1 MAPHNQPPATGSLS
15 IDELCT
21 REFPLVPGLVYLN
34 HAAVAP
40 WPQRTCDAVTAFAVE
55 NTSQGALNYPNWIDT
70 EQQLR
75 RQAAQLLNAKDA
87 DIAFTKNTSEGL
99 SLVAHGFPWQAGD
112 NVVIPSG
119 EFPSNRIVWQS
130 LASLGV
136 EAREVDLS
144 NVDDPEAALAQAMDR
159 NTRLLSVSSVQFA
172 TGLRLD
178 LLRLGEICASRGV
191 AFCVDAI
198 QGLGAVRHD
207 VSAMRIDFLAAD
219 AHKWLLGPEG
229 IALFYCRAEWRDR
242 LALRQFGW
250 HMVEHASN
258 FDRRDWAPASSARR
272 FEPGSPNML
281 GIHALKAS
289 LSLLLDAGLNTV
301 EQRVIER
308 AHYLLERLKTLKHAE
323 LVTSERHGTFA
334 GIVTFR
340 VPTLD
345 PGKLFATLQA
355 RNVVCAQRGGG
366 IRFSPHFYT
375 TFAALDE
382 AVAHARDGIRTVEA
396 GVE

>member
-1 MAPHNQPPATGSLS
+1 MASPNQPPATGALS
-15 IDELCT
+15 IDELCV
-21 REFPLVPGLVYLN
+21 REFPLVPDLVYLN

-55 NTSQGALNYPNWIDT
+55 NTSQGALNYPKWIQT
-70 EQQLR
+70 EQESR
-75 RQAAQLLNAKDA
+75 VQAAQLLNARVD

-112 NVVIPSG
+112 NVVIPGG
-119 EFPSNRIVWQS
+119 EFPSNRVVWQS

-136 EAREVDLS
+136 ETREVDLS
-144 NVDDPEAALAQAMDR
+144 HVVDPEAALAQAMDR
-159 NTRLLSVSSVQFA
+159 STRLLSVSSVQFA
-172 TGLRLD
+172 TGLRLN

-198 QGLGAVRHD
+198 QGLGAVPHD

-229 IALFYCRAEWRDR
+229 IALFYCQPEWRDR

-250 HMVEHASN
+250 HMVEHASD

-289 LSLLLDAGLNTV
+289 LSLLLDVGLRTV
-301 EQRVIER
+301 EQRVMER
-308 AHYLLERLKTLKHAE
+308 AHYLLERLKTLSHIE
-323 LVTSERHGTFA
+323 LVTPQRHGAFA

-340 VPTLD
+340 VTTRD
-345 PGKLFATLQA
+345 PGKLFAALQA
-355 RNVVCAQRGGG
+355 RKVVCAQRAGG

-375 TFAALDE
+375 SYAVLDE
-382 AVAHARDGIRTVEA
+382 AVAHTEDAIRTTAA
-396 GVE
+396 GVA

>member
-1 MAPHNQPPATGSLS
+1 MALHNQPSSTRPLS
-15 IDELCT
+15 VDELCA
-21 REFPLVPGLVYLN
+21 REFPLVPDLVYLN

-55 NTSQGALNYPNWIDT
+55 NTSQGALHYPTWIQT
-70 EQQLR
+70 EQELR
-75 RQAAQLLNAKDA
+75 LQAAQLLAANVE

-99 SLVAHGFPWQAGD
+99 SIVAHGFPWQAGD
-112 NVVIPSG
+112 NVVIPGG
-119 EFPSNRIVWQS
+119 EFPSNRVVWQS

-136 EAREVDLS
+136 ETREIDLS
-144 NVDDPEAALAQAMDR
+144 RVDDPEAALAQAMDR

-172 TGLRLD
+172 TGLRLN

-198 QGLGAVRHD
+198 QGLGAVQHD
-207 VSAMRIDFLAAD
+207 VSAMKIDFLAAD

-229 IALFYCRAEWRDR
+229 IALFYCRPEWRDR

-250 HMVEHASN
+250 HMLEHASD
-258 FDRRDWAPASSARR
+258 FDRRDWAPAGSARR

-281 GIHALKAS
+281 GINALKAS
-289 LSLLLDAGLNTV
+289 FSLLLEVGLNTV
-301 EQRVIER
+301 EQRVMER
-308 AHYLLERLKTLKHAE
+308 ARYLLERLKTLSHIE
-323 LVTSERHGTFA
+323 LVTPQRHGTFA

-340 VPTLD
+340 VPTRH
-345 PGKLFATLQA
+345 PGKLFAALQA
-355 RNVVCAQRGGG
+355 RNVVCAQRAGG

-375 TFAALDE
+375 TLAALDE
-382 AVAHARDGIRTVEA
+382 AVDRTRDAIAARQA
-396 GVE
+396 